1 MRHLRWLGPG
11 RVGSPP
17 ASPAAY
23 HRGRVWEPFQG
34 AHVSVGRRPHLALLA
49 AFLPLGLVA
58 ARAQAGEVEEA
69 NARLVDLEERV
80 RVLSTGFQDTPVV
93 DLTLADRRVLDAELL
108 FNLKNYREAATLLLD
123 VVDKYPNSRSYDDA
137 LFLLGES
144 LFQDKDLNSARH
156 YFRQFIQ
163 KRTGSSQEQNA
174 LGRLI
179 EIALRTGDLDEVDDY
194 LARLQNVPLAS
205 LQPSVPYVRGKC
217 AYFRDRLDEALA
229 VFESLPPSNPY
240 YLRARYFGATIRVK
254 KGDLAG
260 GLTAFDT
267 IVRSRPTSDADKET
281 QDLARLALG
290 RLFYERGEFDN
301 AREAYTSIARESK
314 YFEEAMNEL
323 AWTAIKAKDY
333 KGAYRALDLMLLQN
347 PDSPQAPELRLLMGN
362 LHVRMANFA
371 LANDAFL
378 QALEEFRPIHLQL
391 KETQTRA
398 AADAHYFENLIGKG
412 MEKFDM
418 SVFVPPK
425 AVKWVKAEADVARV
439 LALTEDVGDLQRGI
453 NESRDTLNRLELAVN
468 GQLQVGIFPDLAQA
482 RTSSSEVLNQLVSM
496 RERFVGQMRSLIW
509 DKLMPEEKARLE
521 QVGKERAALEAE
533 LKDLPQSAEKLKGR
547 EKQARGALQQLD
559 ARASEFNVEIQGMD
573 AELVAIEQYF
583 IRSRSSQKIR
593 PEDLSQPVD
602 GLRQVI
608 AELREA
614 NERVRSEIAE
624 AAREATVAAATGDSD
639 RNAIALLIGVMK
651 RERDVFQGV
660 RIRLSPSDQA
670 SFDAIANILARA
682 DGVQARLAEVDSR
695 VDAAA
700 QKRIAELKRK
710 LTDEKSEL
718 EAAKTKLTGILI
730 ESQSLGGG
738 LAYAM
743 LSKIA
748 DRFYDLVVQ
757 SDVGLVDVAW
767 GLKDERTGAVSKLIN
782 QQKLELKAVEDD
794 FHSLLEEEK

>member
-700 QKRIAELKRK
+700 QGRLTELKRK

>member
-1 MRHLRWLGPG
+1 MRHFRW
-11 RVGSPP
+11 
-17 ASPAAY
+17 
-23 HRGRVWEPFQG
+23 
-34 AHVSVGRRPHLALLA
+34 HVSVSRRPYPALWAALLPLAL
-49 AFLPLGLVA
+49 VA
-58 ARAQAGEVEEA
+58 SRAHAGEVEEA
-69 NARLVDLEERV
+69 NGRLVDLEERV
-80 RVLSTGFQDTPVV
+80 RVLSSGFQDTPAV

-123 VVDKYPNSRSYDDA
+123 VVDKYPNSHAYDDA
-137 LFLLGES
+137 IFLLGES
-144 LFQDKDLNSARH
+144 LFQDKDLNSARS
-156 YFRQFIQ
+156 YFRQAIQ
-163 KRTGSSQEQNA
+163 KRTGSGQEQNA

-194 LARLQNVPLAS
+194 LARLQNVSLAS
-205 LQPSVPYVRGKC
+205 LQPSVPYVRGKS

-229 VFESLPPSNPY
+229 TFESLPISNPY
-240 YLRARYFGATIRVK
+240 YLRARYFVATIRVK
-254 KGDLAG
+254 KGDLAA
-260 GLTAFDT
+260 GLVAFDT
-267 IVRSRPTSDADKET
+267 VVRSQPNSDADKET

-290 RLFYERGEFDN
+290 RLFYERGEFEK
-301 AREAYTSIARESK
+301 AREAYTSIARQSK
-314 YFEEAMNEL
+314 YFEDAMNEL

-333 KGAYRALDLMLLQN
+333 KAAYRALDLMLLQN

-362 LHVRMANFA
+362 LHVRMADFA
-371 LANDAFL
+371 LANDVFL
-378 QALEEFRPIHLQL
+378 QARDQFEPIQLQL
-391 KETQTRA
+391 KETQKKA
-398 AADAHYFENLIGKG
+398 QANPKYFDTLMGKG
-412 MEKFDM
+412 LEKFDIA
-418 SVFVPPK
+418 VFVPVK
-425 AVKWVKAEADVARV
+425 AVKWVEAEPDVARV

-453 NESRDTLNRLELAVN
+453 NESREALNRLELAVG

-496 RERFVGQMRSLIW
+496 RERFVGQMQSLIW
-509 DKLMPEEKARLE
+509 DKLTAEEKARLD

-533 LKDLPQSAEKLKGR
+533 LKDLPQSADKLKNR
-547 EKQARGALQQLD
+547 EKQARTDLQRLD
-559 ARASEFNVEIQGMD
+559 ARASEFNVEIQGME

-583 IRSRSSQKIR
+583 IRSRSDQKIK
-593 PEDLSQPVD
+593 PEDLIQPVAS
-602 GLRQVI
+602 LRQVI

-614 NERVRSEIAE
+614 NERVRNEIAE
-624 AAREATVAAATGDSD
+624 ATREATVAAATGDSD

-651 RERDVFQGV
+651 RERDVFQGA

-682 DGVQARLAEVDSR
+682 DGVQAKLAEVDGR

-700 QKRIAELKRK
+700 QKRLAELKRK
-710 LTDEKSEL
+710 LTDDRSEL
-718 EAAKTKLTGILI
+718 EAAKAKLAGILS

-743 LSKIA
+743 LSKVA

-767 GLKDERTGAVSKLIN
+767 GLKDERTSAVSKLIN